1 MFSQLS
7 GWMQY
12 LYVILFMMICGYG
25 VPYLGGFNIF
35 VFSLAAGSGALVL
48 TKNTWLDAMLAHH
61 QTVSFFVPLILL
73 TALAVLFV
81 GFYIMGFALGM
92 ATVPDRA
99 AEKTLAVLFGCAALL
114 LALMPAYVP
123 FHVIGVKG
131 WLFAAGAAA
140 FVIGAAIGLASLSLT
155 GGHFFKQYFLQLLS
169 YMVLSAGLYFMITKP
184 APFGLIWLGGFI
196 IIAWMAII
204 FGFRNDI
211 IALYQERKIVN
222 ELIKTKQPV
231 DEKTAQFLNSKL
243 CGALHCGSMEKV
255 NKLIEAGADV
265 NGIASG
271 SSPLS
276 CALEW
281 GGFNSEW
288 SEKTRNKVYA
298 ERIKRAAFL
307 LAKGA
312 NVNTPDVPLVTAM
325 DTPGAFNLLLE
336 AGADVN
342 AVNGWG
348 KSALHAAAE
357 RDNAEYIKILLE
369 RGADINIQNREGY
382 TPLMKAIYRENL
394 ETVKL
399 LLDNGADVNIKNND
413 GETVFDMYPTPEVEA
428 VLEAYKKQKFFGK

>member
-73 TALAVLFV
+73 TVLAVLFV

-140 FVIGAAIGLASLSLT
+140 FVVGAAVGLASLSLTGSLT

-196 IIAWMAII
+196 IIAWIVVM
-204 FGFRNDI
+204 FGFKNDI
-211 IALYQERKIVN
+211 IATYQERKIIN

-231 DEKTAQFLNSKL
+231 DEKTAQFLNYKL
-243 CGALHCGSMEKV
+243 CLALKWDSMEKV
-255 NKLIEAGADV
+255 NKLIRAGADI
-265 NGIASG
+265 NGICLEG
-271 SSPLS
+271 SPLA

-281 GGFNSEW
+281 GGFNSGW
-288 SEKTRNKVYA
+288 GEKKRNKVYA

-307 LAKGA
+307 LDKGA
-312 NVNTPDVPLVTAM
+312 NVNTPDVPLITAM

-369 RGADINIQNREGY
+369 RGADINIQHREGY
-382 TPLMKAIYRENL
+382 TPLMKAIYRENP

-399 LLDNGADVNIKNND
+399 LLDNGADLNIKNND
-413 GETVFDMYPTPEVEA
+413 GDTVFDMYPTQEVEA
-428 VLEAYKKQKFFGK
+428 VLEAYKK